1 MDITITLT
9 DSEYKG
15 LQYAAVD
22 PLDWIGNA
30 AKVRAK
36 TANDEI
42 VRIYTD
48 KALDEGVSIPL
59 TREEIIA
66 DAFTRGWVKT
76 LAEIDNEMN
85 ANTA

>member
-15 LQYAAVD
+15 LQYSAVD
-22 PLDWIGNA
+22 PLDWIENA

-42 VRIYTD
+42 IRIYTN

-59 TREEIIA
+59 TREEIII

>member
-22 PLDWIGNA
+22 PLDWIENA

-42 VRIYTD
+42 IRIYTN

-59 TREEIIA
+59 TREEIII